1 MQSAFVTGACGF
13 IGFSLTRQLLRQGY
27 EVVGL
32 DNFNSY
38 YDPSLKRSRLRIL
51 EESPNFRLCEGGV
64 EDRDLIRGLVSL
76 QQPDIVLH
84 LAAQAGVR
92 HALHAPDD
100 YVQSNVLGTYE
111 LLETLRRCPP
121 RHLLLAS
128 SSSVYGGNDKL
139 PFRETDSTDRQMSLY
154 ASTKRAAE
162 AMSHAYSHLHGIP
175 TTCLRFFTVYGPWG
189 RPDMALFKFVDLIR
203 SGKPIEV
210 YGKTMARDFTYI
222 NDLCVAVSAVID
234 AVPVANSPIDPVDSI
249 SPVAPFR
256 TVNIC
261 RGHPTRLTD
270 FIGAIEESLGIMA
283 IKEDRPPP
291 PGDMQETSGSP
302 ELLQALTGFTP
313 KTSLREGVKNFV
325 NWHLRYYETEIRDCQ
340 HQLRPRPPTALSL
353 SGKSRQ
359 W

>member
-13 IGFSLTRQLLRQGY
+13 IGFSLTRELLRQGY

-38 YDPSLKRSRLRIL
+38 YDPSLKRSRLKIL
-51 EESPNFRLCEGGV
+51 EESPNFRLWEGDV
-64 EDRDLIRGLVSL
+64 EDRGLIRGLVSL
-76 QQPDIVLH
+76 QHPDIVLH

-92 HALHAPDD
+92 HGLHAPDD
-100 YVQSNVLGTYE
+100 YVQSNLLGTYE

-175 TTCLRFFTVYGPWG
+175 TTCLRFFTIYGPWG

-203 SGKPIEV
+203 SGKPIEI

-222 NDLCVAVSAVID
+222 DDLCEAVSVLID
-234 AVPVANSPIDPVDSI
+234 AVPVANSSIGPVDSI

-261 RGHPTRLTD
+261 RGKPTRLTD
-270 FIGAIEESLGIMA
+270 FIGAIEESLGTSA
-283 IKEDRPPP
+283 IKVHPPPP
-291 PGDMQETSGSP
+291 PGDVQETNGSP
-302 ELLQALTGFTP
+302 ELLRALTGFTP
-313 KTSLREGVKNFV
+313 KTSLRDGVKNFV
-325 NWHLRYYETEIRDCQ
+325 DWHLRYYESELGHGQ
-340 HQLRPRPPTALSL
+340 HQLRSRMARSL
-353 SGKSRQ
+353 SRNSRQ

>member
-1 MQSAFVTGACGF
+1 MQSAFVTGSCGF
-13 IGFSLTRQLLRQGY
+13 IGFSLTRELLRQGY

-32 DNFNSY
+32 DNFNDY

-51 EESPNFRLCEGGV
+51 EESSNFRLWEGDI

-76 QQPDIVLH
+76 EEPDIVLH

-92 HALHAPDD
+92 HGLHAPDD
-100 YVQSNVLGTYE
+100 YVQSNLVGTYE
-111 LLETLRRCPP
+111 LLETLRRRPP

-175 TTCLRFFTVYGPWG
+175 TTCLRFFTIYGPWG

-203 SGKPIEV
+203 SGKPIEI
-210 YGKTMARDFTYI
+210 YGTTMARDFTYI
-222 NDLCVAVSAVID
+222 DDSCKAVSALID
-234 AVPVANSPIDPVDSI
+234 AVPVANRSIGPVDSI

-261 RGHPTRLTD
+261 RGQPTMLTD
-270 FIGAIEESLGIMA
+270 FIGAIEESLGTSA
-283 IKEDRPPP
+283 IKEHRPPP
-291 PGDMQETSGSP
+291 PGDVQETNGSP

-313 KTSLREGVKNFV
+313 KTSLTEGVKNFV
-325 NWHLRYYETEIRDCQ
+325 DWHLRYYEAGLGDGE
-340 HQLRPRPPTALSL
+340 HQLRSRMARSL
-353 SGKSRQ
+353 SRNSPQR
-359 W
+359 